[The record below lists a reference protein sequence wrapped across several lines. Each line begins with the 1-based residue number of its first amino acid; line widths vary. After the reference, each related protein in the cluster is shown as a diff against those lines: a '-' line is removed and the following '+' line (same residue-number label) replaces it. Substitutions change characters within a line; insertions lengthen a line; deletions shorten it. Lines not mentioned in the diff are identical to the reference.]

1 MNKYSKCFQMMGTLI
16 NLSIYHEDGDYLLNQ
31 AQNIL
36 RKFEARY
43 TINKAYSELM
53 EVNQNSGIQAVTVGE
68 DLYDLVKL
76 GKEISIHSNGVFNI
90 AIGPLVKLWNIGFK
104 QARVPSKEEIRDC
117 LSLINPQE
125 IKLNDS
131 QHSIHLLKKGMVID
145 LGAIAK
151 GYFADQLKRFFME
164 HGVKNGLIDLGG
176 NVLSIGSSPAQRDG
190 YWHVGIQN
198 PFKSRGNI
206 IGVVL
211 IKDRSVVTSGIY
223 ERYLQQK
230 NNTYHH
236 ILDSKTGYPMEN
248 DIASVTIISDNS
260 VTGEIWTTLG
270 FADSAKISIKKLNAE
285 KNMEGII
292 IAKDGKMY
300 VTSGL
305 SADHA
310 VDAEQAAKFLHI

>member
-1 MNKYSKCFQMMGTLI
+1 MNKHSKCFQMMGTII
-16 NLSIYHEDGDYLLNQ
+16 NLCIYHENGDYLLNQ
-31 AQNIL
+31 AHSIL
-36 RKFEARY
+36 RKFESRY
-43 TINKAYSELM
+43 TINKAYSELI

-76 GKEISIHSNGVFNI
+76 GKEVSINSNGIFNI

-104 QARVPSKEEIRDC
+104 NARLPSKKEIRDC
-117 LSLINPQE
+117 LSLINPQKIE
-125 IKLNDS
+125 LNDS
-131 QHSIHLLKKGMVID
+131 QHSIHLMKMGMAID

-151 GYFADQLKRFFME
+151 GYFADQLKQFFTE

-176 NVLSIGSSPAQRDG
+176 NVLSIGSSPVQRDG

-211 IKDRSVVTSGIY
+211 TKDRSVVTSGIY
-223 ERYLQQK
+223 ERYFHQE

-236 ILDSKTGYPMEN
+236 ILDSKTGYPLEN

-260 VTGEIWTTLG
+260 VAGEIWTTLG
-270 FADSAKISIKKLNAE
+270 FADLANISIKRLNAE
-285 KNMEGII
+285 KNIEGII
-292 IAKDGKMY
+292 IAKDGKMF

-305 SADHA
+305 MADHS
-310 VDAEQAAKFLHI
+310 VDTEQASKFLYI